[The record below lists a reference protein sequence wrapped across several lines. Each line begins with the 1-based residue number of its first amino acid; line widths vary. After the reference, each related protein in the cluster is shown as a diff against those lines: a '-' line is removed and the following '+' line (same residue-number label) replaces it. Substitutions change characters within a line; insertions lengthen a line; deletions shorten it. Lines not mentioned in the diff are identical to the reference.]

1 MNFDFVNCG
10 LPISAPPALLIDAEC
25 DSSCYGGSSSRAS
38 DMMKRRK
45 VKQIRESLSFH
56 NVEQSRVTR
65 SRDLGVVE
73 LMRLHEGLV
82 CLNYTAKAWT
92 EPGTVTRRRTLSLC
106 YHYPCSLRLAG
117 LFQPALMPFF
127 ASSPPAAHPFGRQ
140 LLLSVSLS
148 NLTVTAHS
156 SPVSL
161 FLIQSSRSSSSPDFA
176 TSSTVLS

>member
-1 MNFDFVNCG
+1 MRDTSWPG
-10 LPISAPPALLIDAEC
+10 LAPGIIHQSKSCSIFTGAGDKDALVPHRVPLD
-25 DSSCYGGSSSRAS
+25 
-38 DMMKRRK
+38 RR
-45 VKQIRESLSFH
+45 REFCCHMPFILR
-56 NVEQSRVTR
+56 RVTR

-127 ASSPPAAHPFGRQ
+127 ASSPPAARPFGCQ
-140 LLLSVSLS
+140 LLLSVPLVRVCGLVRPPGL
-148 NLTVTAHS
+148 NS
-156 SPVSL
+156 SVKS
-161 FLIQSSRSSSSPDFA
+161 QQ
-176 TSSTVLS
+176 